1 MYYEQ
6 PQGFSTGQDNLNWAV
21 VLASEASGYK
31 IRTISD
37 GAVLQT
43 IGVNPGLNYG
53 ASSGVQ
59 AGAQSLELVD
69 SSGNVVMTASGAQ
82 DVSSGCPENI
92 YNMNYQVAGLA

>member
-6 PQGFSTGQDNLNWAV
+6 PQGFSTGSDSLNWAV
-21 VLASEASGYK
+21 VLASGASGYK
-31 IRTISD
+31 IRTISN

-43 IGVNPGLNYG
+43 IGISAGLNYG
-53 ASSGVQ
+53 ASAGVQ

-69 SSGNVVMTASGAQ
+69 GSGNVVLSAGGAM

-92 YNMNYQVAGLA
+92 YNMNYQVAALA